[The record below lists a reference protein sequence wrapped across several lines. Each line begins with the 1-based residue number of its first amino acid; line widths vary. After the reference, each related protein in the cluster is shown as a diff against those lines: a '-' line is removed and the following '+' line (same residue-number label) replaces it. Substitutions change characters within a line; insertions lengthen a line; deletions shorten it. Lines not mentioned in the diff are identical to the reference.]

1 MRLRRHPVTKP
12 AICRLALT
20 AMLFAMVVL
29 MAVKL
34 VSSFSTHAFSVSG
47 SPNRSMDSIAKLLDA
62 LAPQGSLP
70 EGAHQVVAALTKN
83 DGSQLVFEVA
93 EGTFEKTTIEPPA
106 IWSGLLNS
114 PTLIVSSGDEVLRD
128 DGGISLAIGAGCS
141 IKELKQP
148 IPTGT
153 TFVTPCTGS
162 YVQAFPNIRYVGSA
176 IIVAWKGVS
185 ETSNCKTDSAT
196 PVAASQPE
204 YVKCIQNAIENAL
217 GDLLGK
223 YEMKSVDTI
232 VLPALG
238 TGTGGVDKGI
248 FYGGL
253 ANVVEKCL
261 TSTKGCDRAL
271 PRRIILLVWSKDS
284 AWGETANAIARN
296 LARLGDKWRL
306 NYAPDT
312 PIAKQARYLGVLLVL
327 LVCVIL
333 LSFRN
338 KLPPAAAGYL
348 PTFEGASLWLAVL
361 GWGIVAAGAFSVLA
375 DAADLFASVGGS
387 PYSKESVL
395 LNIGFG
401 AVAAASC
408 GLIHK
413 ATKIFQEGKKG

>member
-1 MRLRRHPVTKP
+1 MRLLRATQACRR
-12 AICRLALT
+12 AR
-20 AMLFAMVVL
+20 
-29 MAVKL
+29 
-34 VSSFSTHAFSVSG
+34 
-47 SPNRSMDSIAKLLDA
+47 
-62 LAPQGSLP
+62 Q
-70 EGAHQVVAALTKN
+70 
-83 DGSQLVFEVA
+83 
-93 EGTFEKTTIEPPA
+93 
-106 IWSGLLNS
+106 
-114 PTLIVSSGDEVLRD
+114 
-128 DGGISLAIGAGCS
+128 
-141 IKELKQP
+141 
-148 IPTGT
+148 
-153 TFVTPCTGS
+153 
-162 YVQAFPNIRYVGSA
+162 
-176 IIVAWKGVS
+176 
-185 ETSNCKTDSAT
+185 
-196 PVAASQPE
+196 
-204 YVKCIQNAIENAL
+204 
-217 GDLLGK
+217 
-223 YEMKSVDTI
+223 
-232 VLPALG
+232 
-238 TGTGGVDKGI
+238 
-248 FYGGL
+248 
-253 ANVVEKCL
+253 
-261 TSTKGCDRAL
+261 GCDRAL

-338 KLPPAAAGYL
+338 KLPPAVAGYL

-361 GWGIVAAGAFSVLA
+361 GWGIVAAGAFSILA

>member
-1 MRLRRHPVTKP
+1 MRARGHPVTKQ
-12 AICRLALT
+12 AIGRLALT

-62 LAPQGSLP
+62 LAPQGRLP

-93 EGTFEKTTIEPPA
+93 EGTFEKSTIEPRA

-141 IKELKQP
+141 IKESKQP

-223 YEMKSVDTI
+223 YEMRSVDTI

-248 FYGGL
+248 FFGGL
-253 ANVVEKCL
+253 
-261 TSTKGCDRAL
+261 RQ
-271 PRRIILLVWSKDS
+271 RRRKMPDVHQ
-284 AWGETANAIARN
+284 
-296 LARLGDKWRL
+296 RL
-306 NYAPDT
+306 
-312 PIAKQARYLGVLLVL
+312 
-327 LVCVIL
+327 
-333 LSFRN
+333 
-338 KLPPAAAGYL
+338 
-348 PTFEGASLWLAVL
+348 
-361 GWGIVAAGAFSVLA
+361 
-375 DAADLFASVGGS
+375 
-387 PYSKESVL
+387 
-395 LNIGFG
+395 
-401 AVAAASC
+401 
-408 GLIHK
+408 
-413 ATKIFQEGKKG
+413 

>member
-1 MRLRRHPVTKP
+1 MTKQ
-12 AICRLALT
+12 AIGRLALT
-20 AMLFAMVVL
+20 AILLAMVVL

-34 VSSFSTHAFSVSG
+34 VSSFSTHAFAVSG
-47 SPNRSMDSIAKLLDA
+47 SPSRSMDNIAKLLDA
-62 LAPQGSLP
+62 LAPQGRLP
-70 EGAHQVVAALTKN
+70 EGAHQVVAVLTRN
-83 DGSQLVFEVA
+83 DGSQLMFEVA
-93 EGTFEKTTIEPPA
+93 EGTFEKSTIEPRA
-106 IWSGLLNS
+106 IWAGLLKT
-114 PTLIVSSGDEVLRD
+114 PTLLVSSGDEVLRN

-141 IKELKQP
+141 VKEAKEP

-162 YVQAFPNIRYVGSA
+162 YVQAFPNIRYVANA

-185 ETSNCKTDSAT
+185 ETPNCKTDSAT

-204 YVKCIQNAIENAL
+204 YVKCIQNAVENSL
-217 GDLLGK
+217 SDLLGK

-238 TGTGGVDKGI
+238 TGTGHVDKGV
-248 FYGGL
+248 FYGGV
-253 ANVVEKCL
+253 ASVVEKCL

-284 AWGETANAIARN
+284 AWTETANAIARN
-296 LARLGDKWRL
+296 LARLGDTWRL

-327 LVCVIL
+327 LVFVIL

-338 KLPPAAAGYL
+338 MLPAAVAEYL
-348 PTFEGASLWLAVL
+348 PIFEGASLWLAVL

-375 DAADLFASVGGS
+375 DVADLFASVGGN
-387 PYSKESVL
+387 PRSKESVL

-401 AVAAASC
+401 ALAAASC

-413 ATKIFQEGKKG
+413 ATQVFQEGKKR